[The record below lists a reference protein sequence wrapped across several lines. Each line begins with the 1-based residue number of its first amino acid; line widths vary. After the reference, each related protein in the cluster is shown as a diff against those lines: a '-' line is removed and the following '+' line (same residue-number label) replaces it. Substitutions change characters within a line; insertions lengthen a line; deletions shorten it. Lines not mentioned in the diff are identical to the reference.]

1 MSPADIAYRRE
12 LADRIHDHLQQF
24 LAAARMRAGIMR
36 MDSREKNIPTDGIGE
51 IERLLEKAMDE
62 STDLIHELRL
72 DGARDDLHQ

>member
-1 MSPADIAYRRE
+1 
-12 LADRIHDHLQQF
+12 
-24 LAAARMRAGIMR
+24 

-72 DGARDDLHQ
+72 DGAR